1 MSTALA
7 ERRRAE
13 LAALVAENG
22 GTITPAQVVEHAA
35 QPTSTLHALF
45 TWDDT
50 LAARQWREAQ
60 AAKYLRAVVRLVPVG
75 HSHPMTVR
83 AFVSLS
89 SDRGESCVYRPIV
102 DVLENDDHRAQ
113 LLADARAELIALQR
127 KYQHLQELH
136 DVWDVIDRAL
146 IAA

>member
-13 LAALVAENG
+13 LATLVERHG
-22 GTITPAQVVEHAA
+22 GAITPAQVVQHAA
-35 QPTSTLHALF
+35 NPESTLHALF

-60 AAKYLRAVVRLVPVG
+60 AAKYLRAVVRLIDVPNAQ
-75 HSHPMTVR
+75 PMTVR

-89 SDRGESCVYRPIV
+89 TDRGTTCAYRPIE
-102 DVLENDDHRAQ
+102 DVLDDETRRAN

-136 DVWDVIDRAL
+136 EVWEAVDRSL
-146 IAA
+146 VAA